1 MQAAGC
7 GACSDRPDGQLPEKI
22 GQMLMIGFRGLE
34 VEENSPV
41 IQDIREGRIG
51 GVIVFD
57 YDVELRSPLRCV
69 ESPEQLKKLIRDLQ
83 AASDDTLLVAVDQEG
98 GRVARLKERHGFS
111 QTVSQA
117 WLGEQDEIKLTIGYS
132 SQTAATLRD
141 VGINV
146 NLAPVVDLNVN
157 PDNPVI
163 GGLERSFSPDP
174 LTVTR
179 HAAEIILSHRA
190 HNVLTALKHFPG
202 HGSSANDTHL
212 GFTDVT
218 ETWSP
223 EELVPYIE
231 LIQSPGA
238 DMIMTAHVFNSN
250 LDPVWPATL
259 SRKTLNDL
267 LRVEIGYEGVI
278 ISDDM
283 QMGAIRQEYDLKT
296 ALERTI
302 LAGTDIIIFGN
313 NLVYEEGIAKK
324 AQEIILGLV
333 KDGKIPASRIQESY
347 DRIKALKKKLGT

>member
-1 MQAAGC
+1 MQPAVCMAY
-7 GACSDRPDGQLPEKI
+7 SDRSDGQLSEKI
-22 GQMLMIGFRGLE
+22 GQMFMIGFRGLE

-41 IQDIREGRIG
+41 IRDIREGRIG
-51 GVIVFD
+51 GVILFD
-57 YDVELRSPLRCV
+57 YDVELQSPLRCV
-69 ESPEQLKKLIRDLQ
+69 ESPGQLKKLISQLQ

-98 GRVARLKERHGFS
+98 GRVARLKEKHGFS
-111 QTVSQA
+111 PTVSQA
-117 WLGEQDEIKLTIGYS
+117 WLGDQDDLKLTIGYS
-132 SQTAATLRD
+132 SQVAATLYD

-146 NLAPVVDLNVN
+146 NLAPVVDLDVN
-157 PDNPVI
+157 PANPVI

-174 LTVTR
+174 LTVAR
-179 HAAEIILSHRA
+179 HAAEVIISHRA

-202 HGSSANDTHL
+202 HGSSAHDTHL

-223 EELVPYIE
+223 EELIPYIE

-238 DMIMTAHVFNSN
+238 EMIMTAHVFNSH

-267 LRVEIGYEGVI
+267 LRDKMGYNGVI

-283 QMGAIRQEYDLKT
+283 QMGAIRQEYDLET

-324 AQEIILGLV
+324 AQDIILELV
-333 KDGKIPASRIQESY
+333 REERIPASRIQESY
-347 DRIKALKKKLGT
+347 ERITALKKKLGT